1 MSGFRIFFD
10 YERKQNMMIS
20 HSILFLLIGALATTI
35 GAVPF
40 GLVNL
45 SVADVAIKVN
55 IRKSMSVAFG
65 AAIVEIL
72 FALTALL
79 AGSLLNNLIEAN
91 SVVKFNVMAVLLFSG
106 VFFWFKKNK
115 TEIRENKSTS
125 NGFLKGAVLNLISV
139 QVLLFWM
146 VAITFLSV
154 KNLVPDSVLQMV
166 LFVVGVW
173 LAKVAVLWAY
183 AFLARKVADKS
194 ATLSANI
201 NRIIGGLLVL
211 AAVFQFIKF

>member
-1 MSGFRIFFD
+1 
-10 YERKQNMMIS
+10 MIS

-55 IRKSMSVAFG
+55 IRKSLPIAFG
-65 AAIVEIL
+65 AAIIEIL
-72 FALTALL
+72 FAVTALL
-79 AGSLLNNLIEAN
+79 AGSLLNNLIEGN
-91 SVVKFNVMAVLLFSG
+91 STVKYGVLAILLFSG

-115 TEIRENKSTS
+115 AEISENKSIS
-125 NGFLKGAVLNLISV
+125 NGFLKGAVLNLISI

-146 VAITFLSV
+146 VAIAFLSV
-154 KNLVPDSVLQMV
+154 KNLVPASALQML

-173 LAKVAVLWAY
+173 LAKVAVLWGY
-183 AFLARKVADKS
+183 AILARKVTEKS
-194 ATLSANI
+194 AILSANI
-201 NRIIGGLLVL
+201 NRIIGALLIL

>member
-1 MSGFRIFFD
+1 MLF
-10 YERKQNMMIS
+10 N
-20 HSILFLLIGALATTI
+20 SILFLPI
-35 GAVPF
+35 GAVATFIAAIPF

-72 FALTALL
+72 FAVTALL
-79 AGSLLNNLIEAN
+79 VGSLLNNLIEAN
-91 SVVKFNVMAVLLFSG
+91 SIVKFSVLAVLLLSG
-106 VFFWFKKNK
+106 IFFWFKKNK
-115 TEIRENKSTS
+115 TEITENKSS
-125 NGFLKGAVLNLISV
+125 SKGFLKGVVLNLISI

-146 VAITFLSV
+146 LAIAFLSV
-154 KNLVPDSVLQMV
+154 KNLVPSSVLQMA

-173 LAKVAVLWAY
+173 LAKVAVLWGY
-183 AFLARKVADKS
+183 AILARKVAEKS
-194 ATLSANI
+194 ASLSSNI

-211 AAVFQFIKF
+211 AAFIQFIKF

>member
-1 MSGFRIFFD
+1 MLLHLISYFF
-10 YERKQNMMIS
+10 IGTAACT
-20 HSILFLLIGALATTI
+20 IGAL
-35 GAVPF
+35 PL

-79 AGSLLNNLIEAN
+79 AGSLLSNLIEAN
-91 SVVKFNVMAVLLFSG
+91 SVVKFSVLAVLLFSG

-115 TEIRENKSTS
+115 VEITENQSTS
-125 NGFLKGAVLNLISV
+125 NGFLKGAAMNLISI

-146 VAITFLSV
+146 LAIAFLSL
-154 KNLVPDSVLQMV
+154 KNLVPSSVLQMV
-166 LFVVGVW
+166 LFVGGVW
-173 LAKVAVLWAY
+173 LAKVVVLWGY
-183 AFLARKVADKS
+183 AILARKVAEKS
-194 ATLSANI
+194 AVFSANI

-211 AAVFQFIKF
+211 AALFQFMKF

>member
-1 MSGFRIFFD
+1 
-10 YERKQNMMIS
+10 MIL

-45 SVADVAIKVN
+45 SVVDVAINVN

-65 AAIVEIL
+65 AAIIEIL

-79 AGSLLNNLIEAN
+79 AGSLLNNLIEGN
-91 SVVKFNVMAVLLFSG
+91 SVVKYSVLVVLVFSG

-115 TEIRENKSTS
+115 VEIKDNKSSS
-125 NGFLKGAVLNLISV
+125 NGFLKGAVLNLISI
-139 QVLLFWM
+139 QVLLFWII
-146 VAITFLSV
+146 AIAFLSLR
-154 KNLVPDSVLQMV
+154 NLVPASLLQMV

-173 LAKVAVLWAY
+173 LAKMAVLWGY
-183 AFLARKVADKS
+183 AILARKVAEKS
-194 ATLSANI
+194 ALLSAHI

-211 AAVFQFIKF
+211 AAFFQFMKF